1 MLGFADRILQLG
13 SLRLKLLIF
22 AAAAVTILLLWAIIP
37 DRYFARSS
45 WDYDYA
51 YRPLANT
58 ILNGHA
64 FIWTTADSAIRPPG
78 DLARF
83 PPGYT
88 LIVAATVGAAE
99 NLRVSETFAIY
110 VLNLA
115 ATAICAVCLFSI
127 ASSVFGRL
135 ASLAAPLLWLTY
147 PILLLVTRQ
156 PASEIPFC
164 ALQFAAIDLLWSAI
178 RSKAYRPGKFF
189 GCGLLLGCA
198 MLVRAQAI
206 GLGIVL
212 AGAVFSF
219 ARQLP
224 IRVRL
229 TCAAM
234 LLIGNLVAILPW
246 EVWVYRH
253 TGNVVAL
260 ASEGNTSICD
270 GLTFAVDL
278 RRPGRKR
285 VELPE
290 DLRNLSLDFLAECN
304 QSSSTGQTMEFVAA
318 QLWHRPAGMLEL
330 GLIKAVRSWYATS
343 SGNLDKYILGFQ
355 LAYALLFIWATAA
368 ALRDA
373 GSGRLLAL
381 IVLSVVV
388 YTWAMTIV
396 VFSMVRYML
405 PAAALLFVLAP
416 AVLRRGTRAR
426 AAAGAAVL
434 AALLTLVASPR
445 VAIAMPCTTSIL
457 GPNDPEYAPAELA
470 PGTGLSF
477 NAEDWYLFDCIP
489 QSTPKAFDPEGSS
502 GMFLN
507 EAWAKYGFGRT
518 DLIVAYVEGGI
529 NWRQTETA
537 DLRLKPYL
545 NCGELPAPERADG
558 STMAGSSPG
567 CLEPGKSYDLDGD
580 GVLTPDDYANDPRV
594 PTPFIHHATAGGIS
608 SEDLIVAFSD
618 GVDND
623 HNGYVDDISG
633 WNFHRDTNDPQTD
646 NSAYEH
652 PDGESAQFV
661 AEANNGLLGVG
672 VCPNC
677 RLLSIK
683 AGDEAIDRPDRVAE
697 AIAFAADSGAKV
709 IDVTESS
716 IAEAPVLAA
725 AIDYAYQRG
734 AVLVWAS
741 NDFESAD
748 HTDGMRFAHVWPGNS
763 IVSDRSNRSGA
774 SSPSDAKAQTFRSRS
789 SLTSYGPHNL
799 FSVPNDDGSTSTGTP
814 TLAGVAAMVVSAGL
828 DASQSGQ
835 IASPLSPNEV
845 EQVVRSTASPIDY
858 QPCKPNCFAGEPGA
872 EFNIQYGYGRPNVLK
887 AMDAVHANAIPPM
900 ADIQSP
906 GWYTEIDPTITAT
919 LPVSFVAAAPRSSSY
934 NWQLQYATGPQP
946 LDKSFTSFATGSG
959 TAAQTVTS
967 SLDLSKIPKSF
978 WSGTY
983 HAPTKTRLSIE
994 QYDVTIRLVVTDKRS
1009 LIGEDRRV
1017 FHLRHDSTERPG
1029 FPIALGTSLEVGVT
1043 MADIEGTGM
1052 LDMILG
1058 GSDGSVHVIR
1068 PDGTEAPGFP
1078 VMTNLARGVDPN
1090 YPFNYLG
1097 ALSWQSGQIPFP
1109 HDAISGPLAV
1119 GDLDHDGALDIIAA
1133 SSDGFLYVW
1142 DGLGKLR
1149 AGFPV
1154 FTNRAFQRQS
1164 VPPPDTPYSTN
1175 PMTGQF
1181 GGAALGDLEGTG
1193 QLDLVMA
1200 GWDGEIYV
1208 WRPDGSLVPG
1218 WPVDAVDIPPS
1229 AIPAND
1235 IFARDFKIAT
1245 QPTLIDING
1254 DGHPDVM
1261 FGIQDTAFPA
1271 SETPVTGF
1279 LTAFSSQGTLLPNFP
1294 VGLYAEAQGNGTAT
1308 DIVTEGVQTP
1318 VAFTLGGVPTAVAN
1332 PDLYL
1337 NYVIDLSTGKARV
1350 NSPAIIAGPGTV
1362 PALVHFTTSASMGN
1376 LKGGKVPQIIQAGTD
1391 AQDIVTGITDTPGIG
1406 VRLRSGISVWD
1417 PTSGDNLSQYT
1428 QLLQGLPFFAAPA
1441 IADVSGD
1448 GVPDI
1453 VIGTDSA
1460 ALHAFD
1466 GHSGRP
1472 LAGWPKW
1479 TGGWVLSTPAVGDL
1493 TGSGEVEVAVTT
1505 REGYLHV
1512 YTTPGRASANHEA
1525 WHAHQNDWNTGL
1537 YGQDT
1542 RPPSAI
1548 SDLVVAHTAKGDELQ
1563 FTAVGD
1569 DWKSGRAASYQAFA
1583 AAAPITQGNVAS
1595 ATAIAISAKPKSAGS
1610 KESILVTPIAGLGF
1624 YAVRAIDKA
1633 GNIGPLPLRAPG
1645 ASQ

>member
-1 MLGFADRILQLG
+1 MANRIA
-13 SLRLKLLIF
+13 RWP
-22 AAAAVTILLLWAIIP
+22 AAVAAII
-37 DRYFARSS
+37 A
-45 WDYDYA
+45 
-51 YRPLANT
+51 
-58 ILNGHA
+58 
-64 FIWTTADSAIRPPG
+64 
-78 DLARF
+78 
-83 PPGYT
+83 
-88 LIVAATVGAAE
+88 IVAA
-99 NLRVSETFAIY
+99 
-110 VLNLA
+110 VL
-115 ATAICAVCLFSI
+115 TA
-127 ASSVFGRL
+127 
-135 ASLAAPLLWLTY
+135 
-147 PILLLVTRQ
+147 
-156 PASEIPFC
+156 
-164 ALQFAAIDLLWSAI
+164 
-178 RSKAYRPGKFF
+178 
-189 GCGLLLGCA
+189 
-198 MLVRAQAI
+198 
-206 GLGIVL
+206 
-212 AGAVFSF
+212 
-219 ARQLP
+219 
-224 IRVRL
+224 
-229 TCAAM
+229 
-234 LLIGNLVAILPW
+234 
-246 EVWVYRH
+246 
-253 TGNVVAL
+253 
-260 ASEGNTSICD
+260 
-270 GLTFAVDL
+270 
-278 RRPGRKR
+278 
-285 VELPE
+285 
-290 DLRNLSLDFLAECN
+290 
-304 QSSSTGQTMEFVAA
+304 
-318 QLWHRPAGMLEL
+318 
-330 GLIKAVRSWYATS
+330 
-343 SGNLDKYILGFQ
+343 
-355 LAYALLFIWATAA
+355 
-368 ALRDA
+368 
-373 GSGRLLAL
+373 
-381 IVLSVVV
+381 
-388 YTWAMTIV
+388 
-396 VFSMVRYML
+396 
-405 PAAALLFVLAP
+405 
-416 AVLRRGTRAR
+416 
-426 AAAGAAVL
+426 
-434 AALLTLVASPR
+434 VASPR

-457 GPNDPEYAPAELA
+457 GPNDPDYAPAELA
-470 PGTGLSF
+470 PGAGMTF
-477 NAEDWYLFDCIP
+477 NVEDWYLFDCIP
-489 QSTPKAFDPEGSS
+489 QSTPKATDPEGSS
-502 GMFLN
+502 GMFFN
-507 EAWAKYGFGRT
+507 QAWAKYGFGRS
-518 DLIVAYVEGGI
+518 DLIVAYIEGGI

-537 DLRLKPYL
+537 DLRRKAYL

-558 STMAGSSPG
+558 STVAGSSPG

-594 PTPFIHHATAGGIS
+594 ARPFIHQGTAGGIT

-725 AIDYAYQRG
+725 AIDYAYQHG

-748 HTDGMRFAHVWPGNS
+748 HTDGMRFGHVWPGNS
-763 IVSDRSNRSGA
+763 IVSDRSNRSGT
-774 SSPSDAKAQTFRSRS
+774 SSLGDAKAQTFRSRS

-828 DASQSGQ
+828 DAAQAGE
-835 IASPLSPNEV
+835 IASPLAPNEV
-845 EQVVRSTASPIDY
+845 EQVVRATVSPIAY
-858 QPCKPNCFAGEPGA
+858 QPCKPDCFAGEKGA
-872 EFNIQYGYGRPNVLK
+872 EFNIQYGYGRPNVLN
-887 AMDAVHANAIPPM
+887 AMAAVHANAIPPI

-906 GWYTEIDPTITAT
+906 DWYAEIDPTITAT

-946 LDKSFTSFATGSG
+946 LDKSFISIATGSG
-959 TAAQTVTS
+959 TAAQTITS
-967 SLDLSKIPKSF
+967 SLALSKIPKSF

-983 HAPTKTRLSIE
+983 HAPTTTRLSIE
-994 QYDVTIRLVVTDKRS
+994 QYDVTIRLVVTDNRN
-1009 LIGEDRRV
+1009 LIGKDRRV
-1017 FHLRHDSTERPG
+1017 FHLRHDSSELPR
-1029 FPIALGTSLEVGVT
+1029 FPLALGTSLENGVT
-1043 MADIEGTGM
+1043 MADLEGIGT
-1052 LDMILG
+1052 LDMIVG
-1058 GSDGSVHVIR
+1058 GSDGTVHAIR

-1078 VMTNLARGVDPN
+1078 VITNLARGVDPN

-1097 ALSWQSGQIPFP
+1097 TPAWQSGQIPYP
-1109 HDAISGPLAV
+1109 HDTISGPIAV
-1119 GDLDHDGALDIIAA
+1119 GDLDHTGALDIVAA

-1142 DGLGKLR
+1142 DGQGNLR
-1149 AGFPV
+1149 PGFPV

-1181 GGAALGDLEGTG
+1181 GGAALGDLEGIG

-1218 WPVDAVDIPPS
+1218 WPVDAVDLPAS
-1229 AIPAND
+1229 AIPAGD

-1261 FGIQDTAFPA
+1261 FGLQDTAFP
-1271 SETPVTGF
+1271 SSGTPVMGF

-1294 VGLYAEAQGNGTAT
+1294 VQLYALAQGYGTAT

-1318 VAFTLGGVPTAVAN
+1318 AALMLGGVPTAVAN

-1337 NYVIDLSTGKARV
+1337 NYMVDLSTGKAIA
-1350 NSPAIIAGPGTV
+1350 NSPAIIAGPGSV
-1362 PALVHFTTSASMGN
+1362 PALVHFTTSASIGN
-1376 LKGGKVPQIIQAGTD
+1376 LKGGNLKGGSVPQIIQAGTD

-1406 VRLRSGISVWD
+1406 VKLRSGISAWN
-1417 PTSGDNLSQYT
+1417 PATGKNLPQYT
-1428 QLLQGLPFFAAPA
+1428 QLLQGLPFFASPA

-1466 GHSGRP
+1466 GRSGKP

-1493 TGSGEVEVAVTT
+1493 TGSGKVEVAVST

-1512 YTTPGRASANHEA
+1512 YSTSGRASANHEA

-1548 SDLVVAHTAKGDELQ
+1548 GDLVVTHTANGDQLQ

-1569 DWKSGRAASYQAFA
+1569 DWKSGTAASYQVFA

-1595 ATAIAISAKPKSAGS
+1595 ATTIAVTATPQPSGS
-1610 KESILVTPIAGLGF
+1610 KESILVTPIAGLSF

-1633 GNIGPLPLRAPG
+1633 GNIGPLPLVAP
-1645 ASQ
+1645 ASASE